1 MIELNESNFKQVL
14 DENDKLIVL
23 FYREKGC
30 SHCDN
35 FKPVFEKFAETSD
48 VVCGMYKIPPQPDSI
63 ATEKLIKSFPTTVS
77 YLNGEILKVQPGAN
91 INLND
96 MFKPN
101 IIPVKDAPLISLLTD
116 EANLIDAIYPLKVQ
130 LLAIQEEIK
139 KRKENV
145 G

>member
-1 MIELNESNFKQVL
+1 MIELNESNFKEVL
-14 DENDKLIVL
+14 AENEKLIVL

-30 SHCDN
+30 SHCDR
-35 FKPVFEKFAETSD
+35 FKPIFEKFAESSD
-48 VVCGMYKIPPQPDSI
+48 VVCGMYKIPQQPDSI
-63 ATEKLIKSFPTTVS
+63 ATDKLIKSIPTTVS
-77 YLNGEILKVQPGAN
+77 YLNGEILKVEAGAN
-91 INLND
+91 VDLNN

-116 EANLIDAIYPLKVQ
+116 EATLIDAIYPLKVQ

-139 KRKENV
+139 KRKEHV